1 MLGQEQN
8 VYEHSIGDESREG
21 TKDDTLVIIVGL
33 IYVCL
38 SVSHMLGMGW
48 EQQDKAADVI
58 KNRTH
63 T

>member
-1 MLGQEQN
+1 M
-8 VYEHSIGDESREG
+8 YECSIGDESREG

-33 IYVCL
+33 IYICL

-48 EQQDKAADVI
+48 EQQDEAADVI